1 MSVQSKQIQASTA
14 PTTIPVFFNEK
25 QVHDPVAYSK
35 SPLKPGLLARR
46 IAKDAA
52 FEIQSDFG
60 PVTRDEMML
69 VHTRAYVDGLLDGV
83 VPDGFGNKSTK
94 DFEAIRMTAGN
105 MVAAVGAVLE
115 GAPVV
120 WSLTSGFH
128 HANPDHGSG
137 FCTIEAL
144 SLSAVRHEARVL
156 IVDED
161 AHFGD
166 GCMAIGAPNV
176 EYMQS
181 GHTHTKRYVNLDA
194 YRKHLH
200 LVIAEFKPEVII
212 YQAGAD
218 NWVGDPL
225 GGCLTMQEL
234 YQRDII
240 TLFEAKRAG
249 IGIVV
254 NLAGGYAENY
264 DDTLTIHMNTGE
276 AIKEVYFGYGAAM
289 IPVHVVEQEEAK

>member
-1 MSVQSKQIQASTA
+1 MSVQGKV
-14 PTTIPVFFNEK
+14 IPVFFNEK

-52 FEIQSDFG
+52 FEIQSNFG
-60 PVTRDEMML
+60 PVTRDEMLL
-69 VHTRAYVDGLLDGV
+69 VHTAAYVDGLLNGT

-105 MVAAVGAVLE
+105 MVAAVGAVLK

-128 HANPDHGSG
+128 HAHMAHASG

-144 SLSAVRHEARVL
+144 SLSAARHEARVL

-166 GCMAIGAPNV
+166 GCVAIGSPWV
-176 EYMQS
+176 EYLQS
-181 GHTHTKRYVNLDA
+181 GYTHNRLHINLDG
-194 YRKHLH
+194 YRRHLRA
-200 LVIAEFKPEVII
+200 VIAEFKPEVII

-240 TLFEAKRAG
+240 TLFEAKQAG
-249 IGIVV
+249 VGVVV
-254 NLAGGYAENY
+254 NLAGGYAKNY

-276 AIKEVYFGYGAAM
+276 AIKEVYLGYGAAM
-289 IPVHVVEQEEAK
+289 IPVHVIENGEV

>member
-1 MSVQSKQIQASTA
+1 MSMQSNDAAQ
-14 PTTIPVFFNEK
+14 IPVFFKEK
-25 QVHDPVAYSK
+25 QVHDPVAFSK

-52 FEIQSDFG
+52 FQIQSDFG
-60 PVTRDEMML
+60 PVTREEMLL
-69 VHTRAYVDGLLDGV
+69 VHTPAYVDGLFAGTA
-83 VPDGFGNKSTK
+83 PDGFGNKSTK

-105 MVAAVGAVLE
+105 LVAAVGAVLE

-128 HANPDHGSG
+128 HAKRDHASG

-166 GCMAIGAPNV
+166 GCVEIGSRWV

-181 GHTHTKRYVNLDA
+181 GHTHNRRYVNLDA
-194 YRKHLH
+194 YRKHLQM
-200 LVIAEFKPEVII
+200 VILEFKPEVII

-218 NWVGDPL
+218 NWVCDPL

-249 IGIVV
+249 VGIVV

-276 AIKEVYFGYGAAM
+276 AIKEVYRGYGAAM
-289 IPVHVVEQEEAK
+289 IPVTAVEMEEV